1 MNFPSAIQSG
11 FRNFATFRGRA
22 SRSEFWWWTL
32 FSFFVQAITS
42 AVNDNVN
49 SIASL
54 VLLLPSLAVNVR
66 RLHDTDRRGWW
77 LLWPVIT
84 LVVGLVSFVLFAVSA
99 SLDLADSSNWDL
111 EDAVQ
116 GTPVVFLVIGG
127 VALLATLVLGLINFS
142 FTLMKSDPEMN
153 RFGPPPPPAAL
164 V

>member
-11 FRNFATFRGRA
+11 FRNFANFKGRA

-77 LLWPVIT
+77 LAWPVAT
-84 LVVGLVSFVLFAVSA
+84 LVVGLVSFVLFAATA
-99 SLDLADSSNWDL
+99 SLDLANTAEWDL
-111 EDAVQ
+111 ENAAQ

-164 V
+164 A